1 MHKKDNVG
9 TCELCDKET
18 ELFTVGEIEICE
30 DCIREN
36 YVACDH
42 CNEYYTKEDTIVYHL
57 KNSKVYCEDCA
68 IYALNFS
75 GLADD
80 DIDHIDYP
88 EGFEEEDEE

>member
-1 MHKKDNVG
+1 MENYG
-9 TCELCDKET
+9 ECELCGKEA
-18 ELFTVGEIEICE
+18 ELFSVGEIEICE
-30 DCIREN
+30 DCIREG

-42 CNEYYTKEDTIVYHL
+42 CNEYYTKDDTIVYHL
-57 KNSKVYCEDCA
+57 KNGKVYCEDCA

-75 GLADD
+75 GLTDD